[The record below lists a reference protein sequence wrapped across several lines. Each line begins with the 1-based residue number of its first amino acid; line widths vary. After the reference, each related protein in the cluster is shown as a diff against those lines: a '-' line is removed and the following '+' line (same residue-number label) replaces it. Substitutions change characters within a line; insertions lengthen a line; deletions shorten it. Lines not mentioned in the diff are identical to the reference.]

1 MARMKMN
8 EVVTTLPASYEE
20 VYEKRCEMDAE
31 MSRLKRLVEELKKDR
46 DELDTKL
53 AKAFVKASRRRLS
66 DGTILERN
74 IVVVEEQIITEEMVG
89 DVKRAGYSFVK
100 YKEIAER

>member
-1 MARMKMN
+1 MARMKMDD
-8 EVVTTLPASYEE
+8 VVTTLPTSYEE
-20 VYEKRCEMDAE
+20 VYEKRCEADAE

-53 AKAFVKASRRRLS
+53 AKAFVKAPRRRLS

-89 DVKRAGYSFVK
+89 QVKRAGYSFVK
-100 YKEIAER
+100 YKEIAE